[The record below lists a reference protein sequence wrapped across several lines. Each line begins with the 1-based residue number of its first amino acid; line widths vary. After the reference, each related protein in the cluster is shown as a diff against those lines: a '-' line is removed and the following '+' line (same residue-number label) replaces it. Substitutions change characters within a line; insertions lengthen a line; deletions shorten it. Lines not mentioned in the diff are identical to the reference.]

1 MQFCCIVAQKCSIT
15 ADSALTDWLGPNMDG
30 SEYTFVLF
38 KYMHY
43 LTPCVFYDG
52 TVLYSSFD
60 TVGIRILHEKIVV
73 MCIIVILYIYYSFER
88 SSSNK
93 YIQQFCAFAS
103 SYLSCNPD

>member
-1 MQFCCIVAQKCSIT
+1 
-15 ADSALTDWLGPNMDG
+15 MDG

-43 LTPCVFYDG
+43 LTPFVFYDG

-73 MCIIVILYIYYSFER
+73 MCIIVILYITVLKEVAAIIHTAVLCICFFIF
-88 SSSNK
+88 K
-93 YIQQFCAFAS
+93 
-103 SYLSCNPD
+103 L